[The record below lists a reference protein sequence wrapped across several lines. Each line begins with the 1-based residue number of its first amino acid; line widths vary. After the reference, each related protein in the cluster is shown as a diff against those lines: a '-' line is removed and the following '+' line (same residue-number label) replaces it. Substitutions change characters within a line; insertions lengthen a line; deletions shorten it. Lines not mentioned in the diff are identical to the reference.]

1 MFYDNKKVGYMMM
14 KIMEYGFTNFSLN
27 YDILKATSND
37 LDKTLNFLIEIG
49 PQKNEDLDKSEIFKN

>member
-1 MFYDNKKVGYMMM
+1 MMM